1 MDRARLRLGERL
13 RLGFQSRRE
22 RVDSLGVF
30 RRERVDSRVFL
41 RSRGFELRNFRAET
55 LRLATRR
62 LRRARLRRRSSLETR
77 VQLGAFLDPATP
89 FALAFLLVVFRDVS
103 AARASRR
110 RRERRV
116 RGVARDPRLLE
127 STLRLR
133 RAALGVHGV
142 RAECLERVRGRGGA
156 RARVVGVRGCA
167 FRCGA

>member
-1 MDRARLRLGERL
+1 M
-13 RLGFQSRRE
+13 
-22 RVDSLGVF
+22 F

-41 RSRGFELRNFRAET
+41 RSGGFELGNFRAET

-77 VQLGAFLDPATP
+77 VQLGAFLDPTTP
-89 FALAFLLVVFRDVS
+89 FALAFLLIVFQRRLRR
-103 AARASRR
+103 ARVASR
-110 RRERRV
+110 V
-116 RGVARDPRLLE
+116 ASVAFGGVARDPRLLE